1 MQTYSFTVKNK
12 LDNGKMSLFSKAHKK
27 GFNEVES
34 ITSSDIYFVKCKELK
49 EKDISLL
56 KDVLFADTVFQDCEI
71 GKPHLNENEH
81 IVEVLVKKEVSDS
94 TVTETLRICKTL
106 GIEIEEFNTGH
117 SYIVTGNIEKDRLD
131 LLAKTLLSN
140 PINEYYSLF
149 FIEPKSSLPNFEGKI
164 FYFDVANMSDDELIN
179 LSNTR
184 RLSLNLEEMKK
195 IRSYFEKEKRE
206 CTDVELEAIAQSW
219 SEHCVHKTFKANITI
234 DKNADIA
241 SNYPEKVEGILKTYI
256 KKATDELAKT
266 WVVSSFVDNA
276 GIIELDDEYEVSF
289 KVETHNH
296 PSSLEPFGGANTGV
310 GGVIRDI
317 MGVSARPIATTDVLC
332 FAPKDVVGLPEGT
345 IAPIDMMEGIVEGVK
360 DYGNKMGIPT
370 VNGDIHFHPLYATNP
385 LVYCGCV
392 GICPRGKH
400 KRNQAIGD
408 HIFSLGKR
416 TGRDGIGGATFSSML
431 MGEKLENPPVQQG
444 EPIIERKVSEVLI
457 KARDEEL
464 YSAITDC
471 GAGGYSSSVGEMAE
485 ELGAVVELSNVKTK
499 YEGLA
504 PYEMWIS
511 ETQERMVIAVPPK
524 NIKRLLELCDEYD
537 VEASDLGE
545 FTGNK
550 RLKVNYKGKALID
563 LSCEF
568 LHSGLP
574 MLELKASFAR
584 RKKEIDEYCE
594 PSEEE
599 ALEAMCPKN
608 KNSIKE
614 DVVRLYDY
622 EVQGGTV
629 LKPYMGK
636 TCHVG
641 QDAAVLKPMEV
652 NSEYCVAIS
661 NSLHEK
667 EAMID
672 PYRAAFLTIDEAVRK
687 LVSVGVTP
695 SRIALLDNFCLGSSK
710 DEKVLGDL
718 LELSRACYNASKLF
732 EAPFIS
738 GKDSFNNEYKT
749 KDGSSIAIPPSLL
762 ISAIGRIEKEKNVV
776 SSNLKKEGSNLY
788 LVGKPDFSFAG
799 SLFEEKFGVDRC
811 SNNEITEVSKHA
823 PEIYEALHECI
834 KKGLILSSHVV
845 GRGGI
850 MKTLHEMNDGRLTHS
865 FVSNLEVLLG
875 VPSKFLAY
883 YGETASCFIVEVDSE
898 KVAIFED
905 SMKACYRCLIAKVV
919 LNKKD

>member
-1 MQTYSFTVKNK
+1 MQTYRFTVKNK
-12 LDNGKMSLFSKAHKK
+12 VDSGKGKLFSKAHKK
-27 GFNEVES
+27 GFNEVDS
-34 ITSSDIYFVKCKELK
+34 IISSDIYFVKCKELK
-49 EKDISLL
+49 EKDVSLL
-56 KDVLFADTVFQDCEI
+56 KDVLFADTVFQYCEL
-71 GKPHLNENEH
+71 GKPNLAENEH

-106 GIEIEEFNTGH
+106 GIEIEDFNTGH
-117 SYIVTGNIEKDRLD
+117 SYVIKGNIKEKRLD
-131 LLAKTLLSN
+131 LLAKTLLCN
-140 PINEYYSLF
+140 PINEYYSLN
-149 FIEPKSSLPNFEGKI
+149 FIEPKSSLPNLEGKI
-164 FYFDVANMSDDELIN
+164 FYFDVAKMSDDELVN

-184 RLSLNLEEMKK
+184 RLSLSLEEMKE
-195 IRSYFEKEKRE
+195 IRSYFAKEKRE
-206 CTDVELEAIAQSW
+206 CTDVELETIAQSW
-219 SEHCVHKTFKANITI
+219 SEHCVHKTFKANITV
-234 DKNADIA
+234 DKNAKEA
-241 SNYPEKVEGILKTYI
+241 SNYPEKVNGILKTYI
-256 KKATDELAKT
+256 KKATDELAKS
-266 WVVSSFVDNA
+266 WVISSFVDNA

-332 FAPKDVVGLPEGT
+332 FAPKDVNDLPEGT
-345 IAPIDMMEGIVEGVK
+345 ITPEDMMEGVVEGVK

-370 VNGDIHFHPLYATNP
+370 VNGGIHFHPLYATNP

-400 KRNQAIGD
+400 KRNQQIGD
-408 HIFSLGKR
+408 HIISLGKR

-457 KARDEEL
+457 KARDEHL

-485 ELGAVVELSNVKTK
+485 KLGAIVELSKVKTK

-511 ETQERMVIAVPPK
+511 ETQERMVIAAPPK
-524 NIKRLLELCDEYD
+524 NIKRLLEICEEYD

-550 RLKVNYKGKALID
+550 RLQVNYKGKSVID
-563 LSCEF
+563 LACEF
-568 LHSGLP
+568 LHSGVP
-574 MLELKASFAR
+574 TLELKASFAKRKNER
-584 RKKEIDEYCE
+584 REYFE
-594 PSEEE
+594 PSEDE
-599 ALEAMCPKN
+599 AFKAICSNIETSL
-608 KNSIKE
+608 KE
-614 DVVRLYDY
+614 DVVRLYDH
-622 EVQGGTV
+622 EVQGGTI

-636 TCHVG
+636 NGHVR

-652 NSEYCVAIS
+652 KSNHCIAIS
-661 NSLHEK
+661 NSLNERQ
-667 EAMID
+667 AMID

-687 LVSVGVTP
+687 LVAVGVEP
-695 SRIALLDNFCLGSSK
+695 SRIALLDNFCLGNSK

-718 LELSRACYNASKLF
+718 LELSRACYDASKLF
-732 EAPFIS
+732 DAPFIS

-749 KDGSSIAIPPSLL
+749 KDGSIAIPPSLL
-762 ISAIGRIEKEKNVV
+762 ISAIGRIEDEKMVV
-776 SSNLKKEGSNLY
+776 SSNLKKENSSLY
-788 LVGKPDFSFAG
+788 LVGKPNLCFGG
-799 SLFEEKFGVDRC
+799 SLFEQIFGFQC
-811 SNNEITEVSKHA
+811 CENNGVSEVPKEA
-823 PEIYEALHECI
+823 PEIYKMLYECI
-834 KKGLILSSHVV
+834 QKDLILSSCSV

-850 MKTLHEMNDGRLTHS
+850 MKTLHSMNDGNLTHT
-865 FVSNLEVLLG
+865 FVSNLEKLLG
-875 VPSKFLAY
+875 VSSKFLGF

-898 KVAIFED
+898 KVTLFENA
-905 SMKACYRCLIAKVV
+905 MKACYRRLIANVV
-919 LNKKD
+919 ALNKN

>member
-1 MQTYSFTVKNK
+1 MQTYRFTVKNK
-12 LDNGKMSLFSKAHKK
+12 LDNGKMSLFSKAYKK

-345 IAPIDMMEGIVEGVK
+345 IAPIDMMEGVVEGVK

-370 VNGDIHFHPLYATNP
+370 VNGDIHFHLLYATNP

-652 NSEYCVAIS
+652 NSEYCIAIS

-718 LELSRACYNASKLF
+718 LELSRACYDASKLF

>member
-1 MQTYSFTVKNK
+1 MQTYRFTVKNK

-574 MLELKASFAR
+574 MLELKASFAK

-652 NSEYCVAIS
+652 NSEYCIAIS

-718 LELSRACYNASKLF
+718 LELSRACYDASKLF

>member
-1 MQTYSFTVKNK
+1 MQTYRFTVKNK

-81 IVEVLVKKEVSDS
+81 IVEVLVKKEVTDS

-179 LSNTR
+179 LSDTR

-537 VEASDLGE
+537 VETSDLGE

-652 NSEYCVAIS
+652 NSEYCIAIS

-718 LELSRACYNASKLF
+718 LELSRACYDASKLF

>member
-1 MQTYSFTVKNK
+1 MQTYRFTVKNK

-117 SYIVTGNIEKDRLD
+117 SYIVTGNIDEDRLD

-149 FIEPKSSLPNFEGKI
+149 FIESKSSLPNFEGKI

-574 MLELKASFAR
+574 MLELKASFAK

-652 NSEYCVAIS
+652 NSEYCIAIS

-718 LELSRACYNASKLF
+718 LELSRACYDASKLF

>member
-1 MQTYSFTVKNK
+1 MQTYRFTVKNK

-164 FYFDVANMSDDELIN
+164 FYFDVAKMTDDELIN
-179 LSNTR
+179 LSNSR
-184 RLSLNLEEMKK
+184 RLALNLEEMKK
-195 IRSYFEKEKRE
+195 IRIYFEKEKRE

-641 QDAAVLKPMEV
+641 QDAAVLKPVEV
-652 NSEYCVAIS
+652 NSEYCIAIS

-718 LELSRACYNASKLF
+718 LELSRACYDASKLF